1 MSIRVSFLIF
11 LFSFNLFLTACTSL
25 PRNPVPLEYS
35 NDAQVVGIANVRSW
49 AGEVTDIFQQ
59 DIIKSGKQE
68 RHRKIPRDEH
78 GNPNYAVLS
87 LSGGGADGA
96 FGAGFLIG
104 WTKVG
109 TRPEFK
115 IVTGISTGALIAPFA
130 FLGADY
136 DELLKKVFTTI
147 ETRNIL
153 ERLSIFSLFTSESVT
168 TTGPLKRLLEQYVT
182 DDLIR
187 QVARTHDQ
195 GQRLYI
201 GTANLDAQRPVIWN
215 MGLIAKSNHPSA
227 PQLFR
232 DVMLASA
239 AIPVVFPPVYIKVEV
254 NGKIYDEMHS
264 DGGTFA
270 QVFFHGGTLDL
281 RAASR
286 ALGFDT
292 NRDPVADMYII
303 RNGQINPEP
312 EQVERSLTKIASR
325 SVESMIK
332 SSVRGDL
339 FRIYLFTSRQKVN
352 FHYVDIPDD
361 YKSLAQEAFDLNE
374 MNRLFQLGYELGQR
388 KDPWQKV
395 PPGLERYINE

>member
-35 NDAQVVGIANVRSW
+35 NDAQVFGIANVRSW

-136 DELLKKVFTTI
+136 DELLKEVFTTI

-168 TTGPLKRLLEQYVT
+168 TTGPLKRLLERYVT

-187 QVARTHDQ
+187 QVARTHDR

-215 MGLIAKSNHPSA
+215 M
-227 PQLFR
+227 
-232 DVMLASA
+232 
-239 AIPVVFPPVYIKVEV
+239 
-254 NGKIYDEMHS
+254 
-264 DGGTFA
+264 
-270 QVFFHGGTLDL
+270 
-281 RAASR
+281 
-286 ALGFDT
+286 
-292 NRDPVADMYII
+292 
-303 RNGQINPEP
+303 
-312 EQVERSLTKIASR
+312 
-325 SVESMIK
+325 
-332 SSVRGDL
+332 
-339 FRIYLFTSRQKVN
+339 
-352 FHYVDIPDD
+352 
-361 YKSLAQEAFDLNE
+361 
-374 MNRLFQLGYELGQR
+374 
-388 KDPWQKV
+388 
-395 PPGLERYINE
+395 